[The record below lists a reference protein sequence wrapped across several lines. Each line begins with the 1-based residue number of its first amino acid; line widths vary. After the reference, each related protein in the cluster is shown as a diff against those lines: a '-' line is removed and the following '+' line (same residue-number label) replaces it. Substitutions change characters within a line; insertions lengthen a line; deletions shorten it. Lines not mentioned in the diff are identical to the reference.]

1 MSIYIIWY
9 YQVFL
14 RRWWSSSM
22 KIVSTGTRRQM
33 GLVTSEVVRGASSKN
48 SDSHWWHTM
57 SPGLIAM
64 FLLCFCWLFILDIT
78 VSIFQCIALNISA
91 ITSGLISIGHTTWK
105 LYIPVVA
112 KWKIVCNGSPQ
123 NRTSSPAQNNF
134 RGKVR
139 STWNPV
145 DDGSWTGARHS
156 TRITSGQ
163 ASAPLL
169 RSLP

>member
-1 MSIYIIWY
+1 MSIYMIWY

-57 SPGLIAM
+57 SPGLIAI
-64 FLLCFCWLFILDIT
+64 FLLAFYIGHNRFHFPMY
-78 VSIFQCIALNISA
+78 SIEHICNK
-91 ITSGLISIGHTTWK
+91 TSGLISTICHTTWK